1 MDEKVEKCLP
11 DIDKND
17 ANEKDEPKITN
28 MKEKIEAMKK
38 GMEKLKETKKTMDS
52 KKRDEVSLTDP
63 DEGLMR
69 TRNGMDVCFNGQIL
83 VDQKNHLIVDYDLT
97 NDPTVY
103 ASLVLLTES
112 SKEFSGSDKME
123 SLSDRGYFSMGNLK
137 SMTVEGIDAYIPEAK
152 HGMLDK
158 KTGIPKPGFLEFG
171 FL

>member
-1 MDEKVEKCLP
+1 MKNVFTAFNKQCLSEDLFGGKAIAIDGTKIKAWNSRDRNYGRDSVEKQIADMDEKVEKCLP

-69 TRNGMDVCFNGQIL
+69 TRNGMDVCEMFF
-83 VDQKNHLIVDYDLT
+83 T
-97 NDPTVY
+97 
-103 ASLVLLTES
+103 
-112 SKEFSGSDKME
+112 
-123 SLSDRGYFSMGNLK
+123 
-137 SMTVEGIDAYIPEAK
+137 
-152 HGMLDK
+152 
-158 KTGIPKPGFLEFG
+158 
-171 FL
+171 